1 MPLKDGDFV
10 LINYTVKVVEDGS
23 ERVIDTTLE
32 EVAKKSGIYD
42 PKRVYKEFP
51 VIVGRTSL
59 LGPLEKVLREL
70 DVGERREVEV
80 PPEEAF
86 GEYKQ
91 ELIVRVPVKRLRRMN
106 IPVRVGE
113 EVEAGGRRGKII
125 RVTERFAY
133 IDFNHPLAGKKL
145 KIEVEVVGKIDSPEE
160 KARILA
166 ARALGMD
173 PDKIQAEV
181 SEGGKEVKVKLPPE
195 ALGLSDLDALL
206 AKAVSD
212 IREYLAP
219 RKVDITISIEFPEET
234 VEQASSPEEA
244 GEGEGEGASGEEQA
258 KQAPE
263 AGGEEGE
270 QQD

>member
-51 VIVGRTSL
+51 VIVGKTSL
-59 LGPLEKVLREL
+59 LGPLEKVLKEL

-86 GEYKQ
+86 GEYKK
-91 ELIVRVPVKRLRRMN
+91 ELVVRVPVKRLRRMN

-125 RVTERFAY
+125 RVTERFAF

-145 KIEVEVVGKIDSPEE
+145 KIEVEVVGKVDSVED

-166 ARALGMD
+166 ARALGLD
-173 PDKIQAEV
+173 PDKIHAEV
-181 SEGGKEVKVKLPPE
+181 REGGKEITLKLPPE
-195 ALGLSDLDALL
+195 VLGLSDLDALL

-212 IREYLAP
+212 VREYLSP
-219 RKVDITISIEFPEET
+219 RKVDVVISIEFPEEAREEAEASDT
-234 VEQASSPEEA
+234 GEGGEAEGESEQAAEP
-244 GEGEGEGASGEEQA
+244 G
-258 KQAPE
+258 
-263 AGGEEGE
+263 GGEERQEG
-270 QQD
+270 